1 MPRITV
7 PEFIGFKAA
16 RRKIAMVTAYDYAM
30 ARLVDS
36 AGVEG
41 ILVGDSMSMVVQG
54 HDSTLPVTLDEM
66 IYHAEMVGR
75 AVEHALVIVDMPF
88 PSFHL
93 GTHRAIENAGR
104 ILKETRCQA
113 VKLEGGVEQ
122 AETIAALVSA
132 GIPVMAH
139 CGLRP
144 QSVHALGGYKVQRD
158 EPQLL
163 ADAQAAQD
171 AGAFAIVLECIPR
184 GLAKKITE
192 QIAIPTIGI
201 GAGAD
206 CDGQV
211 LVLHDLLG
219 ITGGYMPRF
228 VKAYADL
235 KTDVIRAVTQ
245 YRDEVRDGRFPD
257 REHGYD

>member
-1 MPRITV
+1 MPRISV
-7 PEFIGFKAA
+7 PEFTGFKAA
-16 RRKIAMVTAYDYAM
+16 GQKISMVTAYDFTM
-30 ARLVDS
+30 ARLVDA

-75 AVEHALVIVDMPF
+75 AVNHALVIVDMPF

-93 GTHRAIENAGR
+93 GVHRAIENAGR

-122 AETIAALVSA
+122 AETIAALVGA

-144 QSVHALGGYKVQRD
+144 QSVHTLGGYKVQRN

-163 ADAQAAQD
+163 ADARAAQE

-184 GLAKKITE
+184 ELAKKITG
-192 QIAIPTIGI
+192 QVRIPTIGI

-219 ITGGYMPRF
+219 ITSGYMPRF

-235 KTDVIRAVTQ
+235 KTEITSAVTR
-245 YRDEVRDGRFPD
+245 YRDEVRSGSFPSK
-257 REHGYD
+257 EHGYE